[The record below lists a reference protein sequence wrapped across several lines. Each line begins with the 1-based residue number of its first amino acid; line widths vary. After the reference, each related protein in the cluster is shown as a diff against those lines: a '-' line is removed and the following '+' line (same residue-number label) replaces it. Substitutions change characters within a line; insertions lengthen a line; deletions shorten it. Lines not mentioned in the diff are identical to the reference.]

1 MPMDTKTEMRLTVLA
16 AAVQEIACA
25 LAPAQAVAV
34 ADALS
39 VRVAAM
45 TAGALS
51 EVQDEAAMGEL
62 APLLAALGR
71 GTDLATR

>member
-1 MPMDTKTEMRLTVLA
+1 MNSATHIRLDVLA
-16 AAVQEIACA
+16 AAVQEIARA
-25 LAPAQAVAV
+25 LAPAQAAAV

-39 VRVAAM
+39 TRIATM

-51 EVQDEAAMGEL
+51 EVQDDAAMGEL

-71 GTDLATR
+71 GTDLLSS

>member
-1 MPMDTKTEMRLTVLA
+1 MSSADHIRLDVLA
-16 AAVQEIACA
+16 IAVQEIARA
-25 LAPAQAVAV
+25 LALAQAAAV

-39 VRVAAM
+39 VRIATM

-62 APLLAALGR
+62 VPLLKALGR
-71 GTDLATR
+71 SAG